1 MITTYIKY
9 AFLAAGIALGVA
21 TITYVISNERTKTKL
36 EMKNQTLE
44 ISNQTTTKDLSIQ
57 KEITK
62 TYSNRVN
69 QNPIIR
75 KKVDNV
81 SVDMKQLQQAADIQE
96 LDRVRSC
103 ELMNI
108 NNLEVVCQ
116 K

>member
-9 AFLAAGIALGVA
+9 AFLALGIALGVA
-21 TITYVISNERTKTKL
+21 TITYIISNERTKAKL

-44 ISNQTTTKDLSIQ
+44 ISNQTTEKDLSIQ
-57 KEITK
+57 REITK

-69 QNPIIR
+69 QNLVIR
-75 KKVDNV
+75 KKVDNI
-81 SVDMKQLQQAADIQE
+81 SVDKKQLEQTKNIQE
-96 LDRVRSC
+96 LDCIRSC

-108 NNLEVVCQ
+108 NNLDVIC

>member
-9 AFLAAGIALGVA
+9 AFLAVGIALGIA

-44 ISNQTTTKDLSIQ
+44 ISNQTIEKDLSIQ

-62 TYSNRVN
+62 TYSNRVG
-69 QNPIIR
+69 QNLVIR
-75 KKVDNV
+75 KKVENI
-81 SVDMKQLQQAADIQE
+81 SVDKKQLEQLKNIQE
-96 LDRVRSC
+96 LDHIRSC
-103 ELMNI
+103 ELKNI
-108 NNLEVVCQ
+108 NNLDVIC